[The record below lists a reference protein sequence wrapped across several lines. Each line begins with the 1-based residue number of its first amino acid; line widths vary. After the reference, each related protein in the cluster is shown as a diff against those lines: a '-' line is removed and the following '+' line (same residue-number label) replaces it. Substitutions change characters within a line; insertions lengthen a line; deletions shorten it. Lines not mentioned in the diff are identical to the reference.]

1 MEREKIGCPYLN
13 GEAKKI
19 LNINTRRINFHLK
32 SKVQLG
38 SHHPSE
44 HTKIDL
50 ILFLLLLWDL
60 VQSKDCNTFILYREI
75 QGLRHPVGNI
85 AQTKA
90 YPT

>member
-1 MEREKIGCPYLN
+1 MEREKIGFPYLN

-44 HTKIDL
+44 RTKIDL

-60 VQSKDCNTFILYREI
+60 FRAKTAIHSFYTESFKVSDTL
-75 QGLRHPVGNI
+75 
-85 AQTKA
+85 
-90 YPT
+90 